1 MKKRGSSGCRYSYST
16 QPVAIRWNV
25 ERLQSKPSLVTAA
38 KHRYIHRRYHYV
50 KGGRSGFRGW
60 FSERGDSTFPPKPDH
75 EMVGNKIKQI
85 ASEDERYLIYTED
98 GELYTLQ
105 FGDFEAR
112 PNRISLLKGKTITQL
127 ICSEY
132 FQAMFRSNM
141 KESKNNQIDIQ
152 DCSKVVF
159 LWLLEYI

>member
-1 MKKRGSSGCRYSYST
+1 
-16 QPVAIRWNV
+16 
-25 ERLQSKPSLVTAA
+25 
-38 KHRYIHRRYHYV
+38 
-50 KGGRSGFRGW
+50 
-60 FSERGDSTFPPKPDH
+60 
-75 EMVGNKIKQI
+75 MVGNKIKQI

-132 FQAMFRSNM
+132 FQAIFRSNM